1 MKYFFMLIPLL
12 WIVSCTNPASTEPET
27 TNSETTRV
35 LTVEARPS
43 AIPAD
48 GISHM
53 TIFVEYRIDGLPVED
68 STRLIL
74 LNPMGVLAAGTVFTT
89 NGVALDTLTADSAAG
104 LGWLIVYADGLRDST
119 EIMFT
124 ENTP

>member
-68 STRLIL
+68 STRVIL